1 MQTLTVFYVIRQ
13 QVIFIALLILGVNLM
28 KTYDVPRFGIV
39 SGTLQCVLQTLK
51 YDLVRELLAFSSIE

>member
-28 KTYDVPRFGIV
+28 KIYDVPRFGIV
-39 SGTLQCVLQTLK
+39 SGTLQSVLQTLQ